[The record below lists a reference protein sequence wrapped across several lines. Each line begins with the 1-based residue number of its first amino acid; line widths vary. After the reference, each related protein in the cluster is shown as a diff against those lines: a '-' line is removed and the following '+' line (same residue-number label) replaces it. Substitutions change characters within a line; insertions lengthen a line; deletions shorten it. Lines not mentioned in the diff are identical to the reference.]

1 MAFAS
6 HLGPWLLGTVKN
18 TTGSTAGTVRNMGA
32 TIVAQTAAVT
42 YSDAAT
48 TTAFWLPAGACI
60 TAIQFFSASGI
71 TATSPT
77 LTVFSGST
85 TIGSVSLT
93 SATAFAG
100 DVTFTAAAASTL
112 ANVGTSDV
120 AIKYTVGGTAPSAG
134 TGTLIV
140 AYIMRGSD
148 GAGNPASV

>member
-32 TIVAQTAAVT
+32 TIVAQTATVT

-48 TTAFWLPAGACI
+48 TTAFWLPAGACV
-60 TAIQFFSASGI
+60 TDIQFFSASGI

-77 LTVFSGST
+77 LTVFANST
-85 TIGSVSLT
+85 QIGSVSLT

-100 DVTFTAAAASTL
+100 AVTLTAAAASTL
-112 ANVGTSDV
+112 ANVGTADV
-120 AIKYTVGGTAPSAG
+120 AVKYTVGGTSPSAG

-140 AYIMRGSD
+140 SYIMRGSD
-148 GAGNPASV
+148 GAGNPTSV